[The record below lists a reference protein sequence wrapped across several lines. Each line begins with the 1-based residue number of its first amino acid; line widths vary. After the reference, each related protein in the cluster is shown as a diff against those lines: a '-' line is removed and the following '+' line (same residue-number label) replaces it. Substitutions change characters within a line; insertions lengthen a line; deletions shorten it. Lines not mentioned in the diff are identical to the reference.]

1 MLREPAVAGQF
12 YPGTPQQLKAQV
24 LECLDREATP
34 QPAILAVCPHAGY
47 IYSGATAGK
56 VLSRVA
62 VPRRVVV
69 VGPNHRGMGHP
80 AAVMSHGQWRTP
92 LGDVPLDQELGNELL
107 RRSSLLAEDHL
118 AHQAE
123 HSLEVQVPFL
133 QVLRPDLTILPIC
146 LSFLAFSECRAI
158 GLALAQAIRAVG
170 EPVMLLAST
179 DMTHYESA
187 EIAQKKDS
195 MALKP
200 LLALDPQGLFDT
212 VRGLGITMCG
222 VLPTTVCLVAALEL
236 GAASAQLV
244 QYTNSGMVTG
254 DYRQVVGYAGV
265 IIS

>member
-12 YPGTPQQLKAQV
+12 YPGTPQQLKAAV
-24 LECLDREATP
+24 LDCLDQEATP

-62 VPRRVVV
+62 IPRRVVV

-92 LGDVPLDQELGNELL
+92 LGSVPLDEELGNELL
-107 RRSSLLAEDHL
+107 KRSSLLAEDHL

-133 QVLRPDLTILPIC
+133 QVLQPELTILPIC
-146 LSFLAFSECRAI
+146 LSFLAYSECRAI
-158 GLALAQAIRAVG
+158 GQALAQAIRAVEG
-170 EPVMLLAST
+170 PVLLLAST

-187 EIAQKKDS
+187 DVAQKKDS

-236 GAASAQLV
+236 GASQAQLV

-265 IIS
+265 IVS